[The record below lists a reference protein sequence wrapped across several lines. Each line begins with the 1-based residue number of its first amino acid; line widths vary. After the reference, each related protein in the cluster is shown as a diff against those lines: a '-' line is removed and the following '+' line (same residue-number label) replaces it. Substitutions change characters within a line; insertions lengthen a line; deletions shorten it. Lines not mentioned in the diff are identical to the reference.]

1 MSSLQKRHLQWRF
14 LYLWGQQHFLFQWT
28 RGFFDEIYALRTG
41 LKVSNI
47 WNFAQF
53 FFVSKFTYRPNCY
66 NLFLKHQEKY
76 FTMVAKQRAGSIF
89 KVWSISQKQDCPIGI
104 LYLAT
109 ITQLHFCDHVTSK
122 NISLQEVYK
131 ISFSIWLYFIWGLAS
146 SSCIKLKMRANA
158 MLNGFHLYSST

>member
-104 LYLAT
+104 LSPGHNNAAPFLWSR
-109 ITQLHFCDHVTSK
+109 HFQKHLFAR
-122 NISLQEVYK
+122 SLQDQFLHLTLFYMRPGLK
-131 ISFSIWLYFIWGLAS
+131 FLY
-146 SSCIKLKMRANA
+146 
-158 MLNGFHLYSST
+158 